1 MSYLNE
7 KLVEISKF
15 IELLSSAPRFEE
27 LDHSGKKVLLR
38 VDINV
43 PLDKSRKEILDD
55 FRIYAHSKTIKKLL
69 ELGCAVTVIAHQ
81 GRPGDKEFSSLELHA
96 QYLSKYVGTE
106 VKYID
111 DVMGPAAREEIKK
124 LKPGEVLLLDNVR
137 FVSEEM
143 LEKTP
148 EEHSKSYLVSRLAPL
163 FDEFVLDA
171 FAAIHRPH
179 ASIVGFTCVMP
190 SCMGLVLQ
198 NEVDALKYLLSSNY
212 KNTLVIAGGSKIP
225 ETVKVVS
232 KILEK
237 NIADKVIVG
246 GLVSTVFTLAKY
258 DVKGWIRDFVTKK
271 NLQEQVETA
280 RKLVEKYGDRLV
292 TPLDHVVLREDGAH
306 YVRDVKEIDAE
317 IVDIGPRTLD
327 LYREIVGQYENVI
340 MTGPVGWVE
349 KEEFAKGTLEL
360 LNTMI
365 SKCKFTAI
373 GGGHTVMIAR
383 RMGLLDKLSHVS
395 TGGRAFLYSLVGEEL
410 PGLVALVKSKE
421 KFLSKSSSSS

>member
-15 IELLSSAPRFEE
+15 IEFLSSAPRFEE
-27 LDHSGKKVLLR
+27 LDHTGKKVLLR

-43 PLDKSRKEILDD
+43 PLDKNRREILDD
-55 FRIYAHSKTIKKLL
+55 FRIYAHSRTIKKLL

-111 DVMGPAAREEIKK
+111 DVMGPAAREEIRK

-148 EEHSKSYLVSRLAPL
+148 EEHSKSYLVTRLAPL
-163 FDEFVLDA
+163 FNEFVLDA

-198 NEVDALKYLLSSNY
+198 SEVDALKYLLSSNY
-212 KNTLVIAGGSKIP
+212 ENTLVIAGGSKIP

-237 NIADKVIVG
+237 NIADKVLVG

-271 NLQEQVETA
+271 NLLDQVETA
-280 RKLVEKYGDRLV
+280 RKLIEKYGDRLM
-292 TPLDHVVLREDGAH
+292 TPLDHVVLKENGECC
-306 YVRDVKEIDAE
+306 VRDVREIDGE

-349 KEEFAKGTLEL
+349 KDEFAKGTLEL
-360 LNTMI
+360 LNAMI

-383 RMGLLDKLSHVS
+383 KMGLLDKLSHVS

-410 PGLVALVKSKE
+410 PGLIALVKSKE
-421 KFLSKSSSSS
+421 KFLSRSSSS

>member
-81 GRPGDKEFSSLELHA
+81 GRPGDKEFSTLELHA

-258 DVKGWIRDFVTKK
+258 DVKGWIRDFVIKK

>member
-81 GRPGDKEFSSLELHA
+81 GRPGDKEFSTLELHA